1 MDWQEGRGSRVE
13 KVDERRMQ
21 AREKRVSVL
30 SKKYDNNRGYIIV
43 MSYHNGGA
51 ASKQGQLYVV

>member
-21 AREKRVSVL
+21 AREKRVS
-30 SKKYDNNRGYIIV
+30 SKNDNNWGYIIV
-43 MSYHNGGA
+43 
-51 ASKQGQLYVV
+51 

>member
-1 MDWQEGRGSRVE
+1 MNWQEGRGVVE
-13 KVDERRMQ
+13 KSGRTKMR
-21 AREKRVSVL
+21 AREKRVS
-30 SKKYDNNRGYIIV
+30 SKTYDNNWGYIIV

>member
-13 KVDERRMQ
+13 KEVDERRMQ
-21 AREKRVSVL
+21 AREKRVS

-43 MSYHNGGA
+43 
-51 ASKQGQLYVV
+51 